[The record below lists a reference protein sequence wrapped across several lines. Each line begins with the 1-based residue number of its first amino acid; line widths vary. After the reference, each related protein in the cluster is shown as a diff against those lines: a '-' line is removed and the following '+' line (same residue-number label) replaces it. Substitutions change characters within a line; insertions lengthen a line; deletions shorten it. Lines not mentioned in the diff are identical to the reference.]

1 MQQRSPRAGARP
13 FVTRRSTL
21 GFAALFVVA
30 YVLAGLEVG
39 SASDPV
45 ITPLA
50 AVLLATS
57 LVSLMVAWVAGLVV
71 AWRSRSMLW
80 VLVACLPPPL
90 GAVPCA
96 LFAPALDAPHPPPP
110 GGRQR

>member
-21 GFAALFVVA
+21 GFAALFVVS
-30 YVLAGLEVG
+30 YGLSALETG
-39 SASDPV
+39 SPRDAI
-45 ITPLA
+45 ITPLVA
-50 AVLLATS
+50 GLLATS
-57 LVSLMVAWVAGLVV
+57 MVSLVVAWVAGLIL

-80 VLVACLPPPL
+80 VLVACLPPPV

-96 LFAPALDAPHPPPP
+96 LFAPVPDGRRMPPP
-110 GGRQR
+110 GGPLR